1 MVYDFFQSYYPA
13 KSSNGVAMIN
23 LDQASVDAL
32 AKQDSIY
39 FPYHRSIFGEF
50 LDVAKIIGAKAVGF
64 DVVFSEP
71 SARGPTDDKAFADA
85 IAEAGFPV
93 VVVSPDGETPP
104 TDTLKSARNL
114 SWGHTIAVPPIDG
127 IFRRLRIDGQTFV
140 SQLVSGRHSGWIHF
154 ADQRNIPQ
162 ESFYNILQAKFDPAL
177 QAELSGKLAGKI
189 WVLGYT
195 AKGLRDVKPT
205 PIAATSSGAVL
216 PTNMISELLAGS
228 SGLREFG
235 MKWYVLIVVSWFL
248 IWLFLRL
255 VINPQ
260 TPTSLLLIALV
271 TSIFGPFLTSG
282 LIWTSL
288 DGWVDPFPIVFGL
301 LVGTALHFVFKVRR
315 DWGDRRKFAKAI
327 QHSMS
332 PQLLKLIETG
342 DVEVRRFGEKREVFV
357 MFSDLVGFTT
367 ISEQLSPEMLVRFM
381 NAYLDGAVNLII
393 SRSGYVDK
401 FIGDA
406 IMAIWGAPIRS
417 AGHEQLNADSAL
429 MVALNLGEIMYEC
442 RRKWKQEHGHE
453 LNVDVRTGIHFGEAV
468 VGNFG
473 SHDRFNYTALGDTVN
488 LASRLEG
495 VGKYYNQSITISG
508 DVLSKTSPEVASQ
521 FFFVDE
527 IAVKGKD
534 RGTKIYSSLRGIPSQ
549 HLASYKNGLDAYM
562 AKRWEYATEFFQ
574 SAELGGVGAAKTLRQ
589 RCESLRIGKG
599 IDKFENGIWK
609 LDEK

>member
-1 MVYDFFQSYYPA
+1 M
-13 KSSNGVAMIN
+13 AMIN

-39 FPYHRSIFGEF
+39 FPYPRALFGEF
-50 LDVAKIIGAKAVGF
+50 LDAAKIIGAKAVGF

-71 SARGPTDDKAFADA
+71 SARGPADDEAFADA
-85 IAEAGFPV
+85 IAKAGFPV

-104 TDTLKSARNL
+104 TDTLKSASNL

-127 IFRRLRIDGQTFV
+127 IFRRLRVDGQTFV
-140 SQLVSGRHSGWIHF
+140 SKLVSGSHSGWIHF
-154 ADQRNIPQ
+154 GDQKNIPQ
-162 ESFYNILQAKFDPAL
+162 ESFYNVLQAKFDPAF
-177 QAELSGKLAGKI
+177 QAELSEKLAGKI
-189 WVLGYT
+189 WVLAYT
-195 AKGLRDVKPT
+195 AHGLRDVKPT
-205 PIAATSSGAVL
+205 PIAATSSGGVL
-216 PTNMISELLAGS
+216 PAHMISEILVGAR
-228 SGLREFG
+228 GLQEFG
-235 MKWYVLIVVSWFL
+235 IKWYVLIVVSWFL
-248 IWLFLRL
+248 IWLSIRL
-255 VINPQ
+255 IIDPQ
-260 TPTSLLLIALV
+260 TPTSLILIALV
-271 TSIFGPFLTSG
+271 TSVLGPFLTSG
-282 LIWTSL
+282 LFWTNL
-288 DGWVDPFPIVFGL
+288 DGWLDPFPIVFGL
-301 LVGTALHFVFKVRR
+301 LIGTSLHFVVKVRR

-367 ISEQLSPEMLVRFM
+367 ISEQLSPELLVKFM

-417 AGHEQLNADSAL
+417 DGHKQLNADSAV
-429 MVALNLGEIMYEC
+429 MVALNLGEVMEGC
-442 RRKWKQEHGHE
+442 RRTWQQEHGHE
-453 LNVDVRTGIHFGEAV
+453 LDVDVRTGIHFGEAV

-508 DVLSKTSPEVASQ
+508 DVLSKTSPAVASN

-534 RGTKIYSSLRGIPSQ
+534 RGTKIYTSLRGITSQ
-549 HLASYKNGLDAYM
+549 HLISYQNGLDAYM
-562 AKRWEYATEFFQ
+562 SKRWEHAIDFFQ
-574 SAELGGVGAAKTLRQ
+574 SAERGGVGPAKTLRQ